1 MSQKLIIWLT
11 IGVYIVFM
19 FVIGLLNRKNATVGS
34 EITVGKRNAGAW
46 LSAMSY
52 GTAYFSAVMFIGYS
66 GRSGWDF
73 WLYATLVG
81 IGNAIFG
88 TWLAW
93 KILARRTRDI
103 SCRLHLKS
111 MPQFLANRYNSKGM
125 KTFAAIVIFIFLT
138 PYSASVYNGLS
149 SVCSVVLG
157 IDEIICRIIIALT
170 SILLLVLGGYV
181 ATLKADFVQGII
193 LMVGVAL
200 LIFFVV
206 RSDKVGGF
214 EGISNIWNSMKTET
228 TGLRP
233 ISSKNM
239 INLVATIVMTSFG
252 TWGLPQMIHKY
263 YTIKDEHEV
272 KRGTVI
278 STIFSLL
285 VAGGG
290 YFIGSLSHNF
300 FKELPEGGI
309 DYIIPNMLLQSN
321 LPDILLGVILM
332 LLISASVSTLSAI
345 TLTACTTMSMDI
357 VKVRL
362 KKSLSKSADAWV
374 IRAFCAIFVILS
386 FVISVTDTPIYD
398 MMSYSW
404 GILSGAFLA
413 PYVLSL
419 FWKKLDKSGA
429 WAGMMTGFV
438 TAIIPAIAKIVCIC
452 GGQDL
457 FNGFFKTLS
466 GYGAIFAVIA
476 MLLSLAVCFA
486 FGMLCKIKDEQEQKV
501 VDFFY
506 NGTVT
511 SSAEQMV

>member
-1 MSQKLIIWLT
+1 
-11 IGVYIVFM
+11 
-19 FVIGLLNRKNATVGS
+19 
-34 EITVGKRNAGAW
+34 
-46 LSAMSY
+46 
-52 GTAYFSAVMFIGYS
+52 
-66 GRSGWDF
+66 
-73 WLYATLVG
+73 
-81 IGNAIFG
+81 
-88 TWLAW
+88 
-93 KILARRTRDI
+93 
-103 SCRLHLKS
+103 
-111 MPQFLANRYNSKGM
+111 
-125 KTFAAIVIFIFLT
+125 
-138 PYSASVYNGLS
+138 
-149 SVCSVVLG
+149 
-157 IDEIICRIIIALT
+157 
-170 SILLLVLGGYV
+170 
-181 ATLKADFVQGII
+181 
-193 LMVGVAL
+193 
-200 LIFFVV
+200 
-206 RSDKVGGF
+206 
-214 EGISNIWNSMKTET
+214 
-228 TGLRP
+228 
-233 ISSKNM
+233 
-239 INLVATIVMTSFG
+239 MTSFG